1 MGLVKYNANYNVLI
15 KLSDEGV
22 VHYVR
27 KKNEG
32 LSEKYHTSFM
42 EVRKKESKGGY
53 FEMQLHDFIDT
64 FGNTGFDLQKLI
76 SLDIVLDSK
85 HLKKIKP

>member
-1 MGLVKYNANYNVLI
+1 MGLLKYNANYNVLI

-22 VHYVR
+22 LHYVR

-42 EVRKKESKGGY
+42 EVRKKESKDGY
-53 FEMQLHDFIDT
+53 FQMQLHDFIDT
-64 FGNTGFDLQKLI
+64 FGNTGFNLPRLV
-76 SLDIVLDSK
+76 SLDIIFESEN
-85 HLKKIKP
+85 LKEL